1 MLWLSIWLKLG
12 CMKILYTISI
22 SLLAVSFFR
31 MIYGLWSYYGATHNK
46 KCTVKAE
53 ATLIRMTESTV
64 RDAVQNF
71 IIEFE
76 ADGVLYQ
83 TSVPPEVVEEG
94 TSYDLEPG
102 AKLTIWYDPDNPN
115 YAIISEDQTMPKT
128 VKSAKKTIKSS
139 LIWLLISFIFTVL
152 TISRI

>member
-1 MLWLSIWLKLG
+1 
-12 CMKILYTISI
+12 
-22 SLLAVSFFR
+22 
-31 MIYGLWSYYGATHNK
+31 
-46 KCTVKAE
+46 
-53 ATLIRMTESTV
+53 MTESTV

-102 AKLTIWYDPDNPN
+102 AKLTIWYDPDNPY

-139 LIWLLISFIFTVL
+139 LIWLFISFIFTVL
-152 TISRI
+152 TISII